1 MELTWK
7 WVTEKGNTFLCYFSS
22 CHLTALSS
30 SSSSSV
36 FSDVAGWTRFTPDG
50 LILGDELLLSGWIL
64 MLSSLFRGV
73 AGGSHLRSSCAE
85 VKRTHTQAHT
95 LTSGSFWCWMEEQ
108 GLLGEWSSCSD
119 QFSAWPSEAQHSALA
134 LQPQLCCFPPQASS
148 WGNNGQIH
156 HQSSHPYNHE
166 KIINHNDNESYL
178 TLTTVR
184 SSRDWNL

>member
-1 MELTWK
+1 MSPNGALLIFKQQCVFGCRRLNPIHAWWVNFGRWIAVVWLDINAVLIIQRCGRRLTF
-7 WVTEKGNTFLCYFSS
+7 EIIMC
-22 CHLTALSS
+22 
-30 SSSSSV
+30 
-36 FSDVAGWTRFTPDG
+36 
-50 LILGDELLLSGWIL
+50 
-64 MLSSLFRGV
+64 
-73 AGGSHLRSSCAE
+73 RSEA
-85 VKRTHTQAHT
+85 HTQAHT

-178 TLTTVR
+178 TLTTFR